1 MDDDYYEDVDLDTYG
16 EGGINDQA
24 NAPIPEG
31 DSQLME
37 FKTVPLTKIIIIA
50 IILCF
55 VFVSVFIICCG
66 LLTLVSIA
74 AIVIFMLIF

>member
-1 MDDDYYEDVDLDTYG
+1 MEDDYYEDVDLDTYG

-37 FKTVPLTKIIIIA
+37 FKSVSITKILIIA
-50 IILCF
+50 IILCL
-55 VFVSVFIICCG
+55 VFFSVFFICCG
-66 LLTLVSIA
+66 VLTA
-74 AIVIFMLIF
+74 FAIILFVAWVFLS